1 MLFPNF
7 ITIFATS
14 TDVYNAAFA
23 SHYYTK
29 AIDTSDKTAP
39 PKKTKTDYNP
49 MNKIIALIIACTFCI
64 ASSYAVEPRLVQL
77 FEFEGRAGLT
87 LPLGGYHGGNN
98 QASMSFG
105 LELRYNTE
113 EQPWDCGVF
122 LQLDGANRH
131 FDIPNHTNGYWHQTN
146 RTWAYGITGD
156 YNFRQEYRVNP
167 FVGIGVGTASID
179 QVGSLDCHTVSAENA
194 FVFMPRAGVELFHHI
209 RLTAHCMIVRR
220 GFHTTALTIGF
231 VIGGRPKKKE

>member
-1 MLFPNF
+1 MSITSHLLHIITQKRLTPPTKQHPN
-7 ITIFATS
+7 
-14 TDVYNAAFA
+14 
-23 SHYYTK
+23 K
-29 AIDTSDKTAP
+29 P
-39 PKKTKTDYNP
+39 KTDYNP

-113 EQPWDCGVF
+113 ELHWDCGAF
-122 LQLDGANRH
+122 LQLDAAVRH
-131 FDIPNHTNGYWHQTN
+131 YDMPNKPGGYWLQTN
-146 RTWAYGITGD
+146 RTWAYGVTGD
-156 YNFRQEYRVNP
+156 YNFRQGYRVNP
-167 FVGIGVGTASID
+167 FVGIGIGAASID
-179 QVGSLDCHTVSAENA
+179 QVGDSKYWNVEAESS
-194 FVFMPRAGVELFHHI
+194 FVLMPRAGVELFHHI

-220 GFHTTALTIGF
+220 GFHTAALTIGF
-231 VIGGRPKKKE
+231 VIGGIPKKKE

>member
-1 MLFPNF
+1 MS
-7 ITIFATS
+7 ITPHLLHIITQKRL
-14 TDVYNAAFA
+14 TPP
-23 SHYYTK
+23 TK
-29 AIDTSDKTAP
+29 QPP

-156 YNFRQEYRVNP
+156 YNFRQGYRVNP

-179 QVGSLDCHTVSAENA
+179 QVGSLDCHTV
-194 FVFMPRAGVELFHHI
+194 
-209 RLTAHCMIVRR
+209 
-220 GFHTTALTIGF
+220 
-231 VIGGRPKKKE
+231 

>member
-1 MLFPNF
+1 MS
-7 ITIFATS
+7 ITPHLLHIITQKRL
-14 TDVYNAAFA
+14 TPP
-23 SHYYTK
+23 TK
-29 AIDTSDKTAP
+29 QP
-39 PKKTKTDYNP
+39 PQKTKTDYNP
-49 MNKIIALIIACTFCI
+49 MNNIIALIIACTFCI

-156 YNFRQEYRVNP
+156 YNFRQGYRVNP

-179 QVGSLDCHTVSAENA
+179 QVGSLDCHTV
-194 FVFMPRAGVELFHHI
+194 
-209 RLTAHCMIVRR
+209 
-220 GFHTTALTIGF
+220 
-231 VIGGRPKKKE
+231 